1 MAQLD
6 AILSQGGQ
14 PVEELV
20 KFENP
25 RFGKERLHL
34 PVLIGQTG
42 FGNKVI
48 AIHRFYDPWD
58 SYMVLDV

>member
-6 AILSQGGQ
+6 AILSQGQ

-34 PVLIGQTG
+34 PG
-42 FGNKVI
+42 
-48 AIHRFYDPWD
+48 P
-58 SYMVLDV
+58 

>member
-6 AILSQGGQ
+6 SVLSQGGQ

-25 RFGKERLHL
+25 RFGKETTGHRRNWHHL
-34 PVLIGQTG
+34 PEDIRSRSDDIRGR
-42 FGNKVI
+42 
-48 AIHRFYDPWD
+48 HR
-58 SYMVLDV
+58 

>member
-25 RFGKERLHL
+25 DLAKSACIYGPDWK
-34 PVLIGQTG
+34 TG
-42 FGNKVI
+42 FGNK
-48 AIHRFYDPWD
+48 
-58 SYMVLDV
+58 